1 MQHVILSLSLQSP
14 DIVTVRA
21 LLNGDQFCGSIR
33 YCAPLAIAN
42 MPAKPKGS
50 FGTHFGEN
58 IKVGLF
64 DLETGSF
71 VE

>member
-1 MQHVILSLSLQSP
+1 MLSLSLQLP

-33 YCAPLAIAN
+33 YCTPLAIAN

-50 FGTHFGEN
+50 FGTYFGEN
-58 IKVGLF
+58 IKAVGLF